1 MKVNT
6 MEDQTLTKCFT
17 YFRMVGIFDPDTI
30 SQMLELEPE
39 DSSKIGDIGIT
50 GIKFESADWNYGY
63 CYDYDV
69 DVDEQ
74 MRKTIAPLMSKIDIL
89 KKIKKSYDV
98 DFYLEVVPTVVYG
111 ESTPCLAPS
120 LEVMKFCCDTQ
131 TKLDIDLYVDIPD
144 SIYANIKSDW

>member
-1 MKVNT
+1 MCNIFIITKQTKLKLNFQTRMKVNT

-63 CYDYDV
+63 CYA
-69 DVDEQ
+69 DE
-74 MRKTIAPLMSKIDIL
+74 KNNSP
-89 KKIKKSYDV
+89 SYV
-98 DFYLEVVPTVVYG
+98 
-111 ESTPCLAPS
+111 
-120 LEVMKFCCDTQ
+120 K
-131 TKLDIDLYVDIPD
+131 
-144 SIYANIKSDW
+144 N